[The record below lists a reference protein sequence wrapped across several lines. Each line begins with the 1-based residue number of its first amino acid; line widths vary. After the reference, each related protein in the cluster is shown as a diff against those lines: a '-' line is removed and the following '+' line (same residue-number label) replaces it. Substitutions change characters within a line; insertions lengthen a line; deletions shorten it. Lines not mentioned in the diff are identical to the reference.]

1 MSTEIP
7 YRAAGTFDGRSYVV
21 RKADHELLSEI
32 SRNQRFPYIVAPRQ
46 SGKSSLLIRTIK
58 TLDPAEYTCAFI
70 DIAPIVIESYREF
83 WDEFL
88 LGVAKSGKLDRD
100 PLRRQDPEDTFRAW
114 LEQRDTRLVVMVD
127 EIDVLLAATFKEQ
140 FFSKIRTFFN
150 NRAIDKLFSRL
161 QFVLAGSAHPSTLIS
176 DPKRSPFNV
185 GIEVELEELSPD
197 QLVSLTAHLR
207 GSGARVSPDVPA
219 SIFRYTGGSVYL
231 CQLILEHLW
240 SVAVHGKEVIAGADV
255 DAIVSSI
262 VEHAPRNVHFEN
274 LYRLLSGN
282 RELLGGFRRLLEG
295 EDIDEDAQLELRL
308 TGISNGAKPFR
319 NELYRQVFSGDG
331 RLSLT
336 RHTRP
341 RKGKKSSADNG
352 QLKPG
357 DTLGSGAYR
366 LMQKI
371 GQGGFGAVWMA
382 LGQRD
387 RRSVAIKVLHA
398 HLAEDKKRRARF
410 FRGARAMA
418 QLDHPSIVHVI
429 EPHGEEGGNYYF
441 VMEYV
446 EGYDFRDAV
455 RRHFLPEDKVLPI
468 ILQVGKALTHA
479 HAHGLVHRDVKPSN
493 ILLDASGEPRL
504 TDFDLVRMPDS
515 STTNATQTGAVGSFI
530 YTAPE
535 VTREAKEA
543 DAAADVYS
551 LAMTAI
557 FGLYG
562 DDLSMDVVR
571 NARRFID
578 TELECSEAV
587 KEVLKRAVS
596 WNKQQRY
603 TDAGAFCVALDK
615 AWNEDLQ
622 PPPLPAE
629 DSLASFTIA
638 EDDPIAEAAR
648 SMAQGAK
655 IVSLHAGERARAA
668 CSEGAVQ

>member
-21 RKADHELLSEI
+21 RDADHDLLLEI
-32 SRNQRFPYIVAPRQ
+32 ERNQRFPYIVAPRQ

-58 TLDPAEYTCAFI
+58 TLDPEEYTCAFI

-88 LGVAKSGKLDRD
+88 LGVAKSGKLSRD

-114 LEQRDTRLVVMVD
+114 LEQQDTRLVVMVD

-150 NRAIDKLFSRL
+150 NRAIDKTFSRL
-161 QFVLAGSAHPSTLIS
+161 QFVLAGSARPSTLIS

-197 QLVSLTAHLR
+197 QLVALTAHLR
-207 GSGARVSPDVPA
+207 SSGARVSPELPA
-219 SIFRYTGGSVYL
+219 RIFHFTGGSVYL

-240 SVAVHGKEVIAGADV
+240 SVAIHGKSVIAPDDV
-255 DAIVSSI
+255 DGIVDSI
-262 VEHAPRNVHFEN
+262 IEHAPRNVHFEN

-282 RELLGGFRRLLEG
+282 RELLDSFRRLLDG
-295 EDIDEDAQLELRL
+295 EEIDDGARLELRL
-308 TGISNGAKPFR
+308 AGISNGLRPFR
-319 NELYRQVFSGDG
+319 NELYRRVFSGDG

-341 RKGKKSSADNG
+341 RAGSRKSSDNG

-357 DTLGSGAYR
+357 DTLGGGTYR

-468 ILQVGKALTHA
+468 IQQVGRALA
-479 HAHGLVHRDVKPSN
+479 HAHDRGLIHRDVKPSN

-515 STTNATQTGAVGSFI
+515 ATTNETQTGAVGSFI

-543 DAAADVYS
+543 DAAA
-551 LAMTAI
+551 
-557 FGLYG
+557 
-562 DDLSMDVVR
+562 
-571 NARRFID
+571 
-578 TELECSEAV
+578 
-587 KEVLKRAVS
+587 
-596 WNKQQRY
+596 
-603 TDAGAFCVALDK
+603 AL
-615 AWNEDLQ
+615 
-622 PPPLPAE
+622 
-629 DSLASFTIA
+629 IA
-638 EDDPIAEAAR
+638 
-648 SMAQGAK
+648 
-655 IVSLHAGERARAA
+655 
-668 CSEGAVQ
+668 